1 MDQVVPKDAWC
12 LWQHLGAAGAPAPAV
27 GEDIIVRRPDAVDP
41 EMGEF
46 TFKRLV
52 ETPEGRKLAP
62 MSHQPGTPPDLA
74 RARRRSDI
82 WESRKMAAR
91 RRPRGALHHRGFA
104 SISASPHK
112 NQLKVGSGRH
122 EACFAAAELLLRHRV
137 ADDRFFEKLRSEFPM
152 RSNDIDAAA
161 AAVVPAAVVGS
172 NGLIGAVLGER
183 YRVTEQIGTGRS
195 GGVYLA
201 LDRSLGDRKVA
212 LKVVS
217 LGLLHTPQAREEFEA
232 HFTHEA
238 QLTARIHHE
247 SIVVVH
253 DRGRDRSRGVVYLA
267 MEYLA
272 GVSLEQLI
280 TSAPHHRLPAD
291 HAIRLLAQMCGA
303 LAEAHAHGQIHGDL
317 KPSNLMVLTRADGS
331 ELLKV
336 LDFGLHKRLLRTG
349 ASDYLAP
356 EQIRLRDGA
365 PLDARTDVYAAGC
378 IAYHML
384 SGAPPFARYARD
396 GDDAVLQAHLERAPE
411 RLDRVDR
418 IDRIMDITPALADVI
433 ERALAKEPT
442 ARFADMQALRRALE
456 RTARPMPAANER
468 APAPNSEPQPTRL
481 HERGRLQ
488 LPSLWQDVVG
498 AEHPSLVATRG
509 GHALLF
515 QHAIDGATQVCYHP
529 LALPRL
535 AERTPVGLTSSPGSA
550 IRPAAVTTDAGILLA
565 WIEARSG
572 RPAGEEGPQIHA
584 GVILDAQRADPRAV
598 LGEGRQL
605 THCRGLVGA
614 PSLAAIPSG
623 GALLLWHELR
633 QDSTAI
639 QMMRLDRAAAPQ
651 SPSRTI
657 GQGACPVAALGP
669 ERGLVAWHE
678 RRSGEFTVLVLAL
691 RGREELDVAGPPRR
705 LLTETDAALPAIVR
719 RVDHGFVLACWTGKP
734 HPAITVLRLSDD
746 GSVAGELA
754 VLSAAAPVP
763 HRPALTVRG
772 DDVLVA
778 WTEIVDGSAALTVS
792 CMHGWARD
800 GADQAPPQHLR
811 LTPAPAP
818 NGGPVLVAAQGSAL
832 VGWQVPGR
840 GAPSL
845 LVAHLVAEAS

>member
-1 MDQVVPKDAWC
+1 MAHNPDQLRV
-12 LWQHLGAAGAPAPAV
+12 
-27 GEDIIVRRPDAVDP
+27 
-41 EMGEF
+41 
-46 TFKRLV
+46 LV
-52 ETPEGRKLAP
+52 ELLEELFTAE
-62 MSHQPGTPPDLA
+62 
-74 RARRRSDI
+74 
-82 WESRKMAAR
+82 E
-91 RRPRGALHHRGFA
+91 LHRYLHLHTSGIA
-104 SISASPHK
+104 

-122 EACFAAAELLLRHRV
+122 EACFAAAELLLRHRL
-137 ADDRFFEKLRSEFPM
+137 ADDRFFEQLRSVFSM
-152 RSNDIDAAA
+152 RSHDIDVVA
-161 AAVVPAAVVGS
+161 AAVVPAAVVS
-172 NGLIGAVLGER
+172 PEGLIGAVLGER

-217 LGLLHTPQAREEFEA
+217 LGLLHTPHAREEFEA

-272 GVSLEQLI
+272 GVSLEQVLA
-280 TSAPHHRLPAD
+280 SAPHHRLPAD
-291 HAIRLLAQMCGA
+291 HAIRLLVQMCGA

-349 ASDYLAP
+349 VPDYLAP
-356 EQIRLRDGA
+356 EQIRPRDGA

-411 RLDRVDR
+411 RLERA
-418 IDRIMDITPALADVI
+418 DRIMEVTPALADVV

-442 ARFADMQALRRALE
+442 ARFEDIQAMRRALE
-456 RTARPMPAANER
+456 RAARPLPATNES
-468 APAPNSEPQPTRL
+468 APAPRNESQPTRL
-481 HERGRLQ
+481 RERGRIQ

-498 AEHPSLVATRG
+498 AEHPSLVATRS

-529 LALPRL
+529 LTLPRL
-535 AERTPVGLTSSPGSA
+535 AERTPVGLTSSFGSA
-550 IRPAAVTTDAGILLA
+550 VRPAAVTTDAGILLA

-584 GVILDAQRADPRAV
+584 GVVLDAQRADPRSV

-614 PSLAAIPSG
+614 PSLAAISSG

-633 QDSTAI
+633 PDSTVI

-657 GQGACPVAALGP
+657 GQGAWPMAALGP

-678 RRSGEFTVLVLAL
+678 RRSGEFTVLVLGL
-691 RGREELDVAGPPRR
+691 RGPELDVVGSPRR

-746 GSVAGELA
+746 GSVAGEPA
-754 VLSAAAPVP
+754 TLSAAAPVP

-778 WTEIVDGSAALTVS
+778 WTEIVDGEAALTVS
-792 CMHGWARD
+792 CMPGWARD
-800 GADQAPPQHLR
+800 GADQASPQHLR